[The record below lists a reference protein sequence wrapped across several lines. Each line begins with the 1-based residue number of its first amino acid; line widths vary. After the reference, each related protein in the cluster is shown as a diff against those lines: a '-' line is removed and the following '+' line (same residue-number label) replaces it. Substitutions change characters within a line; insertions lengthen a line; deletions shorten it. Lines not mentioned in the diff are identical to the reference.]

1 MEKLSYNQ
9 YGRNVL
15 SYLGLEYDCEH
26 ILDHSPEGVMKARKF
41 IKKCYSDDLS
51 VPDCCG
57 LLVRKVI
64 RKKESS
70 EKPESPEEL

>member
-15 SYLGLEYDCEH
+15 SYLNLEYDCESE
-26 ILDHSPEGVMKARKF
+26 LDHSQRGVMKARKF
-41 IKKCYSDDLS
+41 IKKCYNEELS

-64 RKKESS
+64 RKKEI
-70 EKPESPEEL
+70 KESPEEL